1 MWTHFYIIRIQY
13 LGFRYHGWA
22 KQPKVKTLHQ
32 MVDKTFDWIMP
43 DKDYKTLAASRTDAM
58 VSVTDFA
65 FELFVKKSL
74 DEQWLLK
81 ELNDNFPP
89 DLRALSVEVCDKEF
103 NIISDPKSKEYVYL
117 FSHGHKA
124 HPYSSAFVYTFKE
137 ELDIALMQE
146 AAKLFEGEHDF
157 RSYCSQ
163 PKEGGQFKRA
173 IDRAEII
180 ENKVLQASFFPD
192 ESWAFH
198 IEAKGF
204 LRNQVR
210 LMMGQLYQLGKGAID
225 LDEFRSD
232 LAGGRD
238 RHFDYIAPA
247 SGLHLIRTDLKN
259 NA

>member
-103 NIISDPKSKEYVYL
+103 NIISDPKSKE
-117 FSHGHKA
+117 
-124 HPYSSAFVYTFKE
+124 
-137 ELDIALMQE
+137 
-146 AAKLFEGEHDF
+146 
-157 RSYCSQ
+157 
-163 PKEGGQFKRA
+163 
-173 IDRAEII
+173 
-180 ENKVLQASFFPD
+180 NK
-192 ESWAFH
+192 
-198 IEAKGF
+198 
-204 LRNQVR
+204 
-210 LMMGQLYQLGKGAID
+210 
-225 LDEFRSD
+225 
-232 LAGGRD
+232 
-238 RHFDYIAPA
+238 
-247 SGLHLIRTDLKN
+247 
-259 NA
+259 